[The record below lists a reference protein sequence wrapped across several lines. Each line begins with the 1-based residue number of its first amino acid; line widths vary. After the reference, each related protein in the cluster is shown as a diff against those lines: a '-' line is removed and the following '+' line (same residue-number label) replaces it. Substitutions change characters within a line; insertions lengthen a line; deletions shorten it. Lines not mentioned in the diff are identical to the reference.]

1 MVTKMISDVRDL
13 PDNDERAVELFV
25 NGLIHDTDD
34 DVELI
39 TLSQILKTA
48 GKDTTWEPKTKTTKK
63 CHRIQRIL
71 YDGGDAA
78 RYADEKKQQEIR
90 AAVDSFKID
99 FDQIEKIENI
109 TKNAEQITDVDI
121 NTLMDAIDF
130 NTTDQL
136 TK

>member
-1 MVTKMISDVRDL
+1 MILDVRDL
-13 PDNDERAVELFV
+13 PDNDERAVELFI
-25 NGLIHDTDD
+25 NGLINDTDDADD

-78 RYADEKKQQEIR
+78 RYADEQKQQEIMS
-90 AAVDSFKID
+90 AVDSFKID

-121 NTLMDAIDF
+121 DALMDAIDF

>member
-1 MVTKMISDVRDL
+1 MILDVRDL
-13 PDNDERAVELFV
+13 PDNDERAVELFI
-25 NGLIHDTDD
+25 NGLINDTDDADD

-39 TLSQILKTA
+39 PLSQILKTA

-78 RYADEKKQQEIR
+78 RYADEQKQQEIMS
-90 AAVDSFKID
+90 AVDSFKID

-121 NTLMDAIDF
+121 DALMDAIDF

>member
-1 MVTKMISDVRDL
+1 MILDVRDL
-13 PDNDERAVELFV
+13 PDNDERAVELFM
-25 NGLIHDTDD
+25 NGLINDTDDADD

-78 RYADEKKQQEIR
+78 RYADEQKQQEIT
-90 AAVDSFKID
+90 AAVDSFKIY

>member
-1 MVTKMISDVRDL
+1 MILDVRDL
-13 PDNDERAVELFV
+13 PDNDERAVELFM
-25 NGLIHDTDD
+25 NGLINDTDDADD

-78 RYADEKKQQEIR
+78 RYADEQKQQEIMS
-90 AAVDSFKID
+90 AVDSFKID

-121 NTLMDAIDF
+121 DALMDAIDF